1 MDINKGYSSYNFE
14 YSMDLG
20 YLEYSTSKKQQ
31 QKNLVP
37 GLQAGGRLGA
47 HCTTAPPFISL

>member
-20 YLEYSTSKKQQ
+20 YLEYSTRK
-31 QKNLVP
+31 KNLVT

-47 HCTTAPPFISL
+47 HCTTAPPFVSL